1 MSSPAW
7 VSIIISLIVGV
18 FTIGGVWALMQYKV
32 AQIERDT
39 DKMAMVIEALKDT
52 IREEFAKVSKRI
64 STLLFEESGTSRYLP
79 RSEFLRIQENCREDL
94 VRRVERLEGRS
105 HDHAA
110 KDGTP

>member
-1 MSSPAW
+1 MPSPAW
-7 VSIIISLIVGV
+7 ISAIISVVVGA

-32 AQIERDT
+32 AQVERDT

-79 RSEFLRIQENCREDL
+79 RAEFFKVQENCRADL
-94 VRRVERLEGRS
+94 ARRVERLEEKSYEHEG
-105 HDHAA
+105 
-110 KDGTP
+110 KP